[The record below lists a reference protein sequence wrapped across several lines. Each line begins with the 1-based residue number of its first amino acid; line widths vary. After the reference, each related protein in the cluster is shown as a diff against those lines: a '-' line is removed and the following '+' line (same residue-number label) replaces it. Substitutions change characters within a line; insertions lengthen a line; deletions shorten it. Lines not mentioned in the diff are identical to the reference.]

1 MTTYVSPE
9 SKFFWLIP
17 IATCPVL
24 FTKLNHM
31 ISVVMSMLGAAMLK
45 DTLAMKRRKELE
57 PVVLSGLRK
66 QIGDIM

>member
-1 MTTYVSPE
+1 M
-9 SKFFWLIP
+9 
-17 IATCPVL
+17 CPVL